1 MEKKRRTQGWVLLA
15 TQIDRFIENFV
26 FFFIFF
32 FAASIVFLLSEFH
45 SRKWIFIRIFFLGL
59 PFLFFLEDINLFTK
73 MSRLNEYLIKPKEK
87 SEMIRGAE
95 LD

>member
-15 TQIDRFIENFV
+15 TQIDRFIENFHPS
-26 FFFIFF
+26 FTF
-32 FAASIVFLLSEFH
+32 S
-45 SRKWIFIRIFFLGL
+45 
-59 PFLFFLEDINLFTK
+59 FFLEDINLFTK